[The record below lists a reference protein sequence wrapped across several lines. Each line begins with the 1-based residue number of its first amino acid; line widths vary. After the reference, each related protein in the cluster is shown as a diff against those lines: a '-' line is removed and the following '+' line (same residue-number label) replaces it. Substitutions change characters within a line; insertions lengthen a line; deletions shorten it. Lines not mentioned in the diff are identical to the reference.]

1 MLEGTYLIISRDR
14 DSHSRKSEP
23 RHFLTTTLLPC
34 QAHTRVP
41 ADSMCQVRVS
51 LFLLVTPDW
60 NDSPYILSPYYMPG
74 TFCASSQSFLRQRGD
89 IVGSV
94 IAAFLVLWFFCVFSV
109 GFFLATP
116 QHTEFLG
123 QGSDPSL
130 GLYLSHSWHNSG
142 SVTHG
147 GAQPG
152 TKSPRAPKVPPIPW
166 HHRRSSLRVFLIA
179 KWETPR
185 STQYPQPLPAS
196 P

>member
-60 NDSPYILSPYYMPG
+60 NNSPYILSPYYMPG

-109 GFFLATP
+109 GFFFG
-116 QHTEFLG
+116 HTT
-123 QGSDPSL
+123 
-130 GLYLSHSWHNSG
+130 
-142 SVTHG
+142 THG
-147 GAQPG
+147 VPG
-152 TKSPRAPKVPPIPW
+152 PGIGSK
-166 HHRRSSLRVFLIA
+166 
-179 KWETPR
+179 PR
-185 STQYPQPLPAS
+185 SLPKPQLAQLRIRNPRWCPARNEES
-196 P
+196 QSS